1 MQLSLAFAQQPD
13 KLSFE
18 VKSERAQNE
27 EKQGYETSR
36 KRRRKR
42 TAVLYGNANNEILY
56 SVLWKPQSSHVPLIY
71 YTKSFVFSLF
81 KNG

>member
-42 TAVLYGNANNEILY
+42 TAVLYRMQTMEYYIQYYGNLSQVMY
-56 SVLWKPQSSHVPLIY
+56 H
-71 YTKSFVFSLF
+71 
-81 KNG
+81 